1 MITGKIFGLITLTTV
16 ALALASCAEDEQNRV
31 LSYEKGTYLGNAD
44 QSLTPEQLRQLV
56 IRSQMQRVY

>member
-1 MITGKIFGLITLTTV
+1 VITGKIFGLITLTTV
-16 ALALASCAEDEQNRV
+16 ALALVSCAEDEQNRV

>member
-1 MITGKIFGLITLTTV
+1 VITGKIFGLITLTTV

>member
-1 MITGKIFGLITLTTV
+1 VITGKIFGLITLTTV
-16 ALALASCAEDEQNRV
+16 ALALVSCAEGEQNRV

>member
-1 MITGKIFGLITLTTV
+1 MITGKIFGLITLTAV